1 MATNRDL
8 LKEAIADAKAVKE
21 MAIANAK
28 AALEEAFTPQL
39 QSMLSAK
46 LQEMEEEEELD
57 EVGFGKMTAD
67 SDEGFSEM
75 GEKALDEADDDDED
89 DLDLDELLNEL
100 NEEEE
105 EEEEMET
112 EEEGEPL
119 DLEDMTD
126 EDLKKF
132 IEDVIADMVSSGEL
146 EAGEGEE
153 GEEAEG
159 EEAEGEEEEMETE
172 EEEINLDE
180 LLAEIEGMDEEM
192 EDEAFPTEMDEA
204 EEGLDEIFGF
214 GKAGSGGTKFVKN
227 FIADKSTEIEK
238 AKKNPKALT
247 GGKVRTSKGE
257 RDETVTDKLVQ
268 GFQKYMRDKD
278 EKASLSDI
286 SVLRT
291 AIGAGGLG
299 GDDSQKSTMES
310 IQSELD
316 EALATIKT
324 LRGNL
329 NEINLLNAKL
339 LFTNK
344 IFKAKNL
351 TESQKVNVL
360 TTFDKATTVKEV
372 KLVFETLNDGLKVKS
387 SRVNENY
394 GSASKGVGTTKS
406 KQPIVESDPM
416 VARFQK
422 LAGII

>member
-89 DLDLDELLNEL
+89 DMDLDELLNEL

-119 DLEDMTD
+119 NLEDMTD
-126 EDLKKF
+126 DDLKKF

-153 GEEAEG
+153 GEGEEGEEAEG
-159 EEAEGEEEEMETE
+159 EEVEGEEEEMETE

-192 EDEAFPTEMDEA
+192 EDESMMYEEDEMMDESFGDMFKGAASKFISANKA
-204 EEGLDEIFGF
+204 ESDKI
-214 GKAGSGGTKFVKN
+214 KAMSDKRAALTAAEPLITKFRGEQLKKGQTPDAVRS
-227 FIADKSTEIEK
+227 DVSDLREK
-238 AKKNPKALT
+238 L
-247 GGKVRTSKGE
+247 G
-257 RDETVTDKLVQ
+257 
-268 GFQKYMRDKD
+268 
-278 EKASLSDI
+278 LS
-286 SVLRT
+286 
-291 AIGAGGLG
+291 GLG
-299 GDDSQKSTMES
+299 GASKSSVSTSENLQKD
-310 IQSELD
+310 LD

-360 TTFDKATTVKEV
+360 ATFDKATTVKEV

>member
-46 LQEMEEEEELD
+46 LQEMEEEEEELD

-75 GEKALDEADDDDED
+75 GEKALDETDDSDEYD
-89 DLDLDELLNEL
+89 RDLDELLSEL
-100 NEEEE
+100 NDD
-105 EEEEMET
+105 EEMESEDEEMES

-132 IEDVIADMVSSGEL
+132 IEDVISDMVSSGEL
-146 EAGEGEE
+146 EAGE
-153 GEEAEG
+153 EAEG
-159 EEAEGEEEEMETE
+159 EENEEIEGEEK
-172 EEEINLDE
+172 EINLDE
-180 LLAEIEGMDEEM
+180 LLAEIEDMDEEM
-192 EDEAFPTEMDEA
+192 EEESMMYEEDEV
-204 EEGLDEIFGF
+204 EEGFTDLFKGAASKF
-214 GKAGSGGTKFVKN
+214 LSANKAE
-227 FIADKSTEIEK
+227 ADKIIAMDDKK
-238 AKKNPKALT
+238 AALVAAEPLIT
-247 GGKVRTSKGE
+247 RFRKEQLAKGQTPDAI
-257 RDETVTDKLVQ
+257 RSDVSDLRQKL
-268 GFQKYMRDKD
+268 G
-278 EKASLSDI
+278 LS
-286 SVLRT
+286 
-291 AIGAGGLG
+291 GLG
-299 GDDSQKSTMES
+299 GASKSSVSTAENLQKD
-310 IQSELD
+310 LD
-316 EALATIKT
+316 EALATIET
-324 LRGNL
+324 LRGDL
-329 NEINLLNAKL
+329 NEVNLLNAKL
-339 LFTNK
+339 LYTNK

-372 KLVFETLNDGLKVKS
+372 KLVFETISNGLKSKS
-387 SRVNENY
+387 TKVNENY
-394 GSASKGVGTTKS
+394 GSASKGVGTTNT
-406 KQPIVESDPM
+406 KQPILESDPM

>member
-57 EVGFGKMTAD
+57 EAGFGSMDPEGHGNIEDD
-67 SDEGFSEM
+67 SSLYEI
-75 GEKALDEADDDDED
+75 DDADED
-89 DLDLDELLNEL
+89 DMDLDELLNEL
-100 NEEEE
+100 NEEE

-153 GEEAEG
+153 GEEEN
-159 EEAEGEEEEMETE
+159 EEEMETE

-192 EDEAFPTEMDEA
+192 EDESMMYEEDEMMDEA
-204 EEGLDEIFGF
+204 FGDMF
-214 GKAGSGGTKFVKN
+214 KGAASKFISANKVEADKIKAMSDKRAALTAAEPLITKFRGEQLKKGQTPDAVR
-227 FIADKSTEIEK
+227 ADVSDLREK
-238 AKKNPKALT
+238 L
-247 GGKVRTSKGE
+247 G
-257 RDETVTDKLVQ
+257 
-268 GFQKYMRDKD
+268 
-278 EKASLSDI
+278 LS
-286 SVLRT
+286 
-291 AIGAGGLG
+291 GLG
-299 GDDSQKSTMES
+299 GASKSSVSTSENLQKD
-310 IQSELD
+310 LD

-360 TTFDKATTVKEV
+360 ATFDKATTVKEV

-406 KQPIVESDPM
+406 KQPILESDPM

>member
-46 LQEMEEEEELD
+46 LQEMEEEELD

-75 GEKALDEADDDDED
+75 GEKALDEADDMYEED
-89 DLDLDELLNEL
+89 MDLDELLNEL

-105 EEEEMET
+105 EMET
-112 EEEGEPL
+112 EEEGEAL
-119 DLEDMTD
+119 NLEDMTD

-132 IEDVIADMVSSGEL
+132 IEDVISDMVSSGEL
-146 EAGEGEE
+146 EAGEEVE
-153 GEEAEG
+153 GEEEN
-159 EEAEGEEEEMETE
+159 EEEMETE

-192 EDEAFPTEMDEA
+192 EDESMMYEEEEMMDEA
-204 EEGLDEIFGF
+204 FGDMF
-214 GKAGSGGTKFVKN
+214 KGAAAKFISANKAE
-227 FIADKSTEIEK
+227 ADKIKAMDDKEAALEAASALILKFRNEQTKKGQQPSAIRADVSDLREK
-238 AKKNPKALT
+238 L
-247 GGKVRTSKGE
+247 G
-257 RDETVTDKLVQ
+257 
-268 GFQKYMRDKD
+268 
-278 EKASLSDI
+278 LS
-286 SVLRT
+286 
-291 AIGAGGLG
+291 GLG
-299 GDDSQKSTMES
+299 GASKGAVSINRENLQKD
-310 IQSELD
+310 LD

-324 LRGNL
+324 LRGDL

-372 KLVFETLNDGLKVKS
+372 KLVFETLNDGLKVKTS
-387 SRVNENY
+387 KINENY

>member
-46 LQEMEEEEELD
+46 LQEMEEEDEDALE

-75 GEKALDEADDDDED
+75 GEKALDETDDSDED

-105 EEEEMET
+105 EETEEESET
-112 EEEGEPL
+112 EEEGEAL
-119 DLEDMTD
+119 NLEDMTD

-132 IEDVIADMVSSGEL
+132 IEDVISDMVSSGEL

-153 GEEAEG
+153 GEDIEG
-159 EEAEGEEEEMETE
+159 EEVETEE

-192 EDEAFPTEMDEA
+192 EDESMMYEEEDLDEA
-204 EEGLDEIFGF
+204 FGDMF
-214 GKAGSGGTKFVKN
+214 KGAASKFISTNKAE
-227 FIADKSTEIEK
+227 ADKIIAMDDKKSALEMAAPLIMKFRNEQLKKGQTPDAIRADVSDLREK
-238 AKKNPKALT
+238 L
-247 GGKVRTSKGE
+247 G
-257 RDETVTDKLVQ
+257 
-268 GFQKYMRDKD
+268 
-278 EKASLSDI
+278 LS
-286 SVLRT
+286 
-291 AIGAGGLG
+291 GLG
-299 GDDSQKSTMES
+299 GASKSSVSTSENL
-310 IQSELD
+310 QAELD

-324 LRGNL
+324 LRGDL

-372 KLVFETLNDGLKVKS
+372 KLVFETLNDGLKVKTS
-387 SRVNENY
+387 KINENY
-394 GSASKGVGTTKS
+394 GSASKGVGTTKT
-406 KQPIVESDPM
+406 KQPILESDPM

>member
-21 MAIANAK
+21 MAIVNAK

-57 EVGFGKMTAD
+57 EIGFGAMTAD

-75 GEKALDEADDDDED
+75 GEKALDELEDED
-89 DLDLDELLNEL
+89 DMDLDELLIEL

-119 DLEDMTD
+119 NLEDMTD
-126 EDLKKF
+126 DDLKKF
-132 IEDVIADMVSSGEL
+132 IEDVISDMVSSGEL
-146 EAGEGEE
+146 EAGEG
-153 GEEAEG
+153 
-159 EEAEGEEEEMETE
+159 EEEMETE

-192 EDEAFPTEMDEA
+192 EEESMMYEEEEDLDEAFGDMFKGAASKFISANKA
-204 EEGLDEIFGF
+204 E
-214 GKAGSGGTKFVKN
+214 
-227 FIADKSTEIEK
+227 ADKIIAMDDKK
-238 AKKNPKALT
+238 AALEAASGLIMKFRNEQLKKGQTPDAIRADVSDL
-247 GGKVRTSKGE
+247 RQ
-257 RDETVTDKLVQ
+257 KL
-268 GFQKYMRDKD
+268 G
-278 EKASLSDI
+278 LS
-286 SVLRT
+286 
-291 AIGAGGLG
+291 GLG
-299 GDDSQKSTMES
+299 GKSDSVVSINRENLQKD
-310 IQSELD
+310 LD

-324 LRGNL
+324 LRGDL

-339 LFTNK
+339 LYTNK

-360 TTFDKATTVKEV
+360 TTFDKATNIKEV
-372 KLVFETLNDGLKVKS
+372 KLVFETLDNGLKVKPT
-387 SRVNENY
+387 RVNENY

-406 KQPIVESDPM
+406 KQPVLESDPM